1 MKVALLSASLAAVLS
16 LTMVAEAAAWTRN
29 STVTTPRG
37 TYSHNV
43 TGTCSGGACARSGS
57 VTGPYGGTV
66 SRTGT
71 VTRTGPSSYSYSRT
85 TTGPYGNS
93 VTRSGT
99 VQVSPYAP
107 Y

>member
-37 TYSHNV
+37 TYAHNV
-43 TGTCSGGACARSGS
+43 AGVVPGRLWRSGS
-57 VTGPYGGTV
+57 VTGRRRQG

-93 VTRSGT
+93 LTRSGT